1 MGATQFDH
9 TIRLYR
15 IVQKIVE
22 LGDELSAKILK
33 GNKCKE
39 EQTSLNL
46 LVALLDVLKGH
57 VPGSYNSIASFR
69 LYKLTDDL
77 LTVPQGIEIYVGST
91 LIINI
96 AALPSNS
103 IITNVQYIVNQINA
117 TSVTF
122 DATADNDRVFIN
134 STTAGDTLNGQFLN
148 VITDTDYL
156 NTFDSYP
163 FQFGQTALPVG
174 DNCLTQEEVDAL
186 FLFIE
191 KKYCMDFGVYGQV
204 NPVTI
209 ENPSLTPTPPSNYL
223 KQEDNFYILLE
234 DGFKIKLEDTSS
246 QSYF

>member
-1 MGATQFDH
+1 MAATQFDH
-9 TIRLYR
+9 TVRLYR

-46 LVALLDVLKGH
+46 LVALLDALKGH

-69 LYKLTDDL
+69 LYKLTEDL
-77 LTVPQGIEIYVGST
+77 LTVPQGIEIYIGST

-103 IITNVQYIVNQINA
+103 IITNVQYIVDQINA
-117 TSVTF
+117 TSITF
-122 DATADNDRVFIN
+122 DAIADDDRVFIK

-148 VITDTDYL
+148 VITNTQYL
-156 NTFDSYP
+156 NIFDSYP
-163 FQFGQTALPVG
+163 FQFGQTALPAG
-174 DNCLTQEEVDAL
+174 YNCLTQEEVDNL

-209 ENPSLTPTPPSNYL
+209 ENPSLSPTPPSNYL
-223 KQEDNFYILLE
+223 KTEDNFYLLLE
-234 DGFKIKLEDTSS
+234 DGFKIKLEN
-246 QSYF
+246 

>member
-1 MGATQFDH
+1 MAATQFDH
-9 TIRLYR
+9 TVRLYR

-46 LVALLDVLKGH
+46 LVALLDALKGH
-57 VPGSYNSIASFR
+57 VPGSYKSIASFR

-77 LTVPQGIEIYVGST
+77 LTVPQGIEIYIGST

-96 AALPSNS
+96 VALPSNS
-103 IITNVQYIVNQINA
+103 IITNVQYIVDQINA

-122 DATADNDRVFIN
+122 DAIADDDRVFIK

-156 NTFDSYP
+156 DIFDSYA
-163 FQFGQTALPVG
+163 FQFGQTALPAG

-209 ENPSLTPTPPSNYL
+209 ENPSLSPIPPSNYL
-223 KQEDNFYILLE
+223 KTEDNFYLLLE
-234 DGFKIKLEDTSS
+234 DGFKIKLEN
-246 QSYF
+246 

>member
-1 MGATQFDH
+1 MAATQFDH
-9 TIRLYR
+9 TVRLYR
-15 IVQKIVE
+15 IIQKIVE

-46 LVALLDVLKGH
+46 LVAFLDVLKGH

-69 LYKLTDDL
+69 LYKLTENL
-77 LTVPQGIEIYVGST
+77 LTVPQGIEIYAGDLLVV
-91 LIINI
+91 NI
-96 AALPSNS
+96 PALPSNS
-103 IITNVQYIVNQINA
+103 IITNVQYIADQINL
-117 TSVTF
+117 TSTDFV
-122 DATADNDRVFIN
+122 ATADDDRLFIN
-134 STTAGDTLNGQFLN
+134 STIPGDTLNGQFLT

-156 NTFDSYP
+156 NTLDSYA
-163 FQFGQTALPVG
+163 FQFGQTALPEG

-186 FLFIE
+186 FYLIE
-191 KKYCMDFGVYGQV
+191 QKYCMDFGVYGQV

-234 DGFKIKLEDTSS
+234 DGFKIKLED
-246 QSYF
+246 

>member
-1 MGATQFDH
+1 MAATQFDH
-9 TIRLYR
+9 TVRLYR

-57 VPGSYNSIASFR
+57 VPGSYNAVASFR
-69 LYKLTDDL
+69 LYKLTSDL
-77 LTVPQGIEIYVGST
+77 TTIPQSISIYAGSE
-91 LIINI
+91 LIIDI
-96 AALPSNS
+96 ATLPSNS
-103 IITNVQYIVNQINA
+103 INDNIQYIADQINL
-117 TSVTF
+117 TSTTF
-122 DATADNDRVFIN
+122 TATADDERLFII
-134 STTAGDTLNGQFLN
+134 STTTGDALNGLYLTINTDVAYIDVLN
-148 VITDTDYL
+148 
-156 NTFDSYP
+156 SMP
-163 FQFGQTALPVG
+163 FRYGDTALPEG

-204 NPVTI
+204 DPVTI
-209 ENPSLTPTPPSNYL
+209 EDPSLDPLPPTNYL

-234 DGFKIKLEDTSS
+234 DGFKIKLED
-246 QSYF
+246 

>member
-1 MGATQFDH
+1 MAATQFDH
-9 TIRLYR
+9 TVRLYR

-46 LVALLDVLKGH
+46 LVALLDALKGH

-69 LYKLTDDL
+69 LYKLSDDL

-96 AALPSNS
+96 VALPSNS
-103 IITNVQYIVNQINA
+103 IITNVQYIVDQINA

-122 DATADNDRVFIN
+122 DAIADDDRVFIK

-156 NTFDSYP
+156 DIFNSYP
-163 FQFGQTALPVG
+163 FQFGQTALPAG
-174 DNCLTQEEVDAL
+174 YNCLTQEEVDNL

-191 KKYCMDFGVYGQV
+191 KKYCIDFGVYGQV

-223 KQEDNFYILLE
+223 KTEDNFYLLLE
-234 DGFKIKLEDTSS
+234 DGFKIKL
-246 QSYF
+246 QN